1 LGDDFDVTAAST
13 EARARKALG
22 DVSLSAP
29 AEQAAHAAWVD
40 GYGIVTPEVAR
51 YADVLRDAPDAVQL
65 AMRNV
70 ATTDGIEVLD
80 PDAATLIGV
89 LARCHHPRRVLE
101 VGTGV
106 GLVTLHLA
114 RSVPDDCTL
123 TSIEQSPRLQGQA
136 HAFLEHVETHCA
148 VELRL
153 GDPMRV
159 LREAEMRE
167 GWDMVVLSDPRLERL
182 DLLDMIAP
190 YMSRD
195 CLLLVPFALRGGRV
209 AHGVPSWDEPE
220 SVEEQRMLNRRIA
233 GDAAF
238 TDVALLPVGDGL
250 LLARRAH

>member
-22 DVSLSAP
+22 DLSLAAP

-40 GYGIVTPEVAR
+40 GFGIVTPEVAR

-70 ATTDGIEVLD
+70 AATDGIDVLD

-89 LARCHHPRRVLE
+89 LARSHHPRRVLE

-114 RSVPDDCTL
+114 RNVPEDCVVTSV
-123 TSIEQSPRLQGQA
+123 EQSPRLQGQA
-136 HAFLEHVETHCA
+136 HAFLEHVETNCA

-153 GDPMRV
+153 GTPQRV
-159 LREAEMRE
+159 LRDADMRE
-167 GWDMVVLSDPRLERL
+167 GWDMVVLSDPTADRLE
-182 DLLDMIAP
+182 LLDTIAP

-209 AHGVPSWDEPE
+209 AHGVPAWDEPE
-220 SVEEQRMLNRRIA
+220 SIEQQRMLNRRIA

-238 TDVALLPVGDGL
+238 TDVTLLSVGDGL
-250 LLARRAH
+250 LIARRAH